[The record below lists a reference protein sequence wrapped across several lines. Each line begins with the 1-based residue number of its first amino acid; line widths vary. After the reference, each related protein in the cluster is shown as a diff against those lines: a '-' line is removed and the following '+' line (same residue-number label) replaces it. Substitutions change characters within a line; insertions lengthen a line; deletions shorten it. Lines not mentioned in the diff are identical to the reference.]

1 MTQKITSRNTLRK
14 IKEFVA
20 MAEKNNQI
28 NVISTIVENKDCG
41 IFITKENGRTVNIS
55 CLAVAISISD
65 EFFCLDLNREFQ
77 YYDMSQII

>member
-14 IKEFVA
+14 IKEFVL
-20 MAEKNNQI
+20 MAKKNDQI
-28 NVISTIVENKDCG
+28 DVISTILENDDCG
-41 IFITKENGRTVNIS
+41 VFITKENGRTVNIN